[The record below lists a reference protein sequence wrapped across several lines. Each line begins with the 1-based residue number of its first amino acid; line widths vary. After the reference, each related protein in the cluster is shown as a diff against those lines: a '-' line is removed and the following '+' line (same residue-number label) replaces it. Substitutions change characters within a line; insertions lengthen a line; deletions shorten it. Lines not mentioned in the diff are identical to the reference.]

1 MSATTAL
8 DGLLDPLGRCLD
20 AESARRLVE
29 LRVSPPVQQR
39 IDTLAERANEGVL
52 TSDESAEYEAL
63 VNAADFISI
72 LKLKARQQLRPMSAR
87 WMPPRASFC
96 GSGQPAVVSTACSA
110 RNTVILPITLNTSS
124 PDSTAAPTMRATW
137 RWHATGVT

>member
-20 AESARRLVE
+20 AESARRIVE

-39 IDTLAERANEGVL
+39 VDTLAERANEGVL

-72 LKLKARQQLRPMSAR
+72 LKRKAM
-87 WMPPRASFC
+87 
-96 GSGQPAVVSTACSA
+96 
-110 RNTVILPITLNTSS
+110 
-124 PDSTAAPTMRATW
+124 TAAEPRNRAN
-137 RWHATGVT
+137 V